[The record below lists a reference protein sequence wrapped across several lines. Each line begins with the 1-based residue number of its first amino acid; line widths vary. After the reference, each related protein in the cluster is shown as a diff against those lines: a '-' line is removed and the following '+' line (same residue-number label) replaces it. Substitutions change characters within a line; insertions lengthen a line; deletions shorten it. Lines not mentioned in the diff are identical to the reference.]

1 MSKSGKKE
9 SDKSPIKDKVAVASR
24 LRGVFMET
32 ADFEAETGI
41 KLSSDVE
48 ETIPV
53 AQEEDMP
60 KELPDD
66 TDDKEPNVDESL
78 ECKPVRK
85 KLHPRTKKKRFT
97 KKVSFWLIL
106 ILALSIMRQK
116 SLHYSSSIVITFYF
130 QASNKSQSSSHE
142 RLEDSSD
149 RTGLDLNVEI
159 KDSKSEIELDI
170 AMETDDLNTEIVKD
184 SNYAVQ
190 SRASEKDQNI
200 LRENQGGEIEI
211 ASHASLKC
219 DEALQS
225 LSEES
230 LNVVSSSCP
239 SDVDAEVEKL
249 EGNKETKKLKVGR
262 VEDEK
267 NEEESNKTEEPSVES
282 PIVTRR
288 SKRQEKRKEAEKE
301 KEIKV
306 ESADEYSNDTLETGR
321 GLENLLSLGSRRDY
335 LDAEEN
341 MDDSASANDRFEV
354 DSADGSEL
362 EDIDSVDSGST
373 ITRRGGA
380 GAIKRKGKKPNR
392 KTASRKGSAK
402 GGKGGKSKGG
412 IGAGCKGKS
421 RRAIFKKSVREQYF
435 S

>member
-1 MSKSGKKE
+1 MCQ
-9 SDKSPIKDKVAVASR
+9 
-24 LRGVFMET
+24 
-32 ADFEAETGI
+32 
-41 KLSSDVE
+41 KLLYHQLL
-48 ETIPV
+48 III
-53 AQEEDMP
+53 
-60 KELPDD
+60 
-66 TDDKEPNVDESL
+66 
-78 ECKPVRK
+78 
-85 KLHPRTKKKRFT
+85 RF
-97 KKVSFWLIL
+97 S
-106 ILALSIMRQK
+106 
-116 SLHYSSSIVITFYF
+116 F
-130 QASNKSQSSSHE
+130 QASSKSQSSLHE
-142 RLEDSSD
+142 HLEDSSD
-149 RTGLDLNVEI
+149 RRGLDLNIENI
-159 KDSKSEIELDI
+159 DTKSEVQLDI
-170 AMETDDLNTEIVKD
+170 AMETDDLNTEVVKD
-184 SNYAVQ
+184 SSDAVQ
-190 SRASEKDQNI
+190 SRANEKDQNI

-249 EGNKETKKLKVGR
+249 EEGNKEMKKLKVGR

-267 NEEESNKTEEPSVES
+267 NEEEGNKTEEPSVES

-288 SKRQEKRKEAEKE
+288 SKRQEKKKEAEKE

-306 ESADEYSNDTLETGR
+306 ESADEYSNDAAETGR
-321 GLENLLSLGSRRDY
+321 GLENLLSLGSRREY

-341 MDDSASANDRFEV
+341 MDDSASANDRFDV
-354 DSADGSEL
+354 DSVDGSEL

-373 ITRRGGA
+373 ITRRVGA

-402 GGKGGKSKGG
+402 SGKGGKSKGG

-421 RRAIFKKSVREQYF
+421 RRAIFKKSV

>member
-1 MSKSGKKE
+1 
-9 SDKSPIKDKVAVASR
+9 
-24 LRGVFMET
+24 
-32 ADFEAETGI
+32 
-41 KLSSDVE
+41 
-48 ETIPV
+48 
-53 AQEEDMP
+53 
-60 KELPDD
+60 
-66 TDDKEPNVDESL
+66 
-78 ECKPVRK
+78 
-85 KLHPRTKKKRFT
+85 
-97 KKVSFWLIL
+97 
-106 ILALSIMRQK
+106 MRQK
-116 SLHYSSSIVITFYF
+116 PLHNSSSIIIRFSF

-142 RLEDSSD
+142 HLEDSSD

-170 AMETDDLNTEIVKD
+170 AMETDDLNTEVVKD
-184 SNYAVQ
+184 SNDAVQ

-239 SDVDAEVEKL
+239 SDVDAEVEKF
-249 EGNKETKKLKVGR
+249 EGNKETKKLKVDR

-321 GLENLLSLGSRRDY
+321 GLENLLSLGSRREY
-335 LDAEEN
+335 LDGEEN

-412 IGAGCKGKS
+412 TGAGCKGKS
-421 RRAIFKKSVREQYF
+421 RRAIFKKSVSKRYLTESSICIIYSSSTNLNSVLIISFRQQKPLLL
-435 S
+435 